1 MSDTLEGVQSF
12 LRAQTGRGKVVVW
25 AHNSHLGDA
34 RATEMS
40 RHGEL
45 NLGQLTRERLGAD
58 AMLIGFSTHHGTV
71 TAASDWDAP
80 VERKRVRPALHGSY
94 EALFHDA
101 GIPAFL
107 LDFPPGA
114 AHTVAL
120 EAPRLERAIG
130 VIYRPDTERMSHYF
144 AASLPHQFDAVL
156 HYDRTRAV
164 EPLETTPVWQ
174 KGEAE
179 LPETYPFAV

>member
-1 MSDTLEGVQSF
+1 MVAD
-12 LRAQTGRGKVVVW
+12 VVIRM
-25 AHNSHLGDA
+25 G
-34 RATEMS
+34 
-40 RHGEL
+40 
-45 NLGQLTRERLGAD
+45 
-58 AMLIGFSTHHGTV
+58 
-71 TAASDWDAP
+71 
-80 VERKRVRPALHGSY
+80 RKRVRPALHGSY
-94 EALFHDA
+94 ETLFHDA

-107 LDFPPGA
+107 LAFPPGA

-120 EAPRLERAIG
+120 EAPRMERAIG
-130 VIYRPDTERMSHYF
+130 VIYRPATERMSHYF
-144 AASLPHQFDAVL
+144 TASLPHQFDAVL